1 MGEAKRRKMLDPNY
15 GKART
20 VQHHVPEKNLP
31 IIDVLTNLPNDL
43 CWEIF
48 TVSNSSDWLGDEIE
62 IPTYGNTQ
70 EILEAL
76 LGKYAESSVEFQT
89 IENLAIV
96 CSVYRE
102 KHHSIWCNVYS
113 ILCLVD
119 SQILLKLL
127 NNKSQEEIDYLLRSM
142 LLFEN
147 ACPSMIDDEQEFWD
161 DETSPSATEISS
173 YLFEELSSQEEY
185 SNSAKQ
191 QIKAFCSRVG
201 LLFSRKWA
209 ENWG

>member
-20 VQHHVPEKNLP
+20 VQNNVKDKNLL
-31 IIDVLTNLPNDL
+31 IINTLTSLPNDL

-48 TVSNSSDWLGDEIE
+48 TASNSSDWLGDGIE
-62 IPTYGNTQ
+62 IPRHGSTQ
-70 EILEAL
+70 EVLEAL
-76 LGKYAESSVEFQT
+76 LGKYTESSVQFQT
-89 IENLAIV
+89 IENLDIV
-96 CSVYRE
+96 CSGYRE
-102 KHHSIWCNVYS
+102 KHHSIWCNVYR

-119 SQILLKLL
+119 NQILLKLL
-127 NNKSQEEIDYLLRSM
+127 KNKSPEEIDYLLRSM
-142 LLFEN
+142 VLFEN

-173 YLFEELSSQEEY
+173 YLFEQLSSQQEY

-201 LLFSRKWA
+201 LLFSQKWA